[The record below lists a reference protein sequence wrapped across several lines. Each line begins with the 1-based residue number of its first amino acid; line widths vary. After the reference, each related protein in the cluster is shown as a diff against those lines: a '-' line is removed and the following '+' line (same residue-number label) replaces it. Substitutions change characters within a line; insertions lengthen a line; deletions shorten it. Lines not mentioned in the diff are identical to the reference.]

1 VQLRFDREV
10 AAIKDQKIIIRLPA
24 PARTVAGGVVVDP
37 APRHRRSD
45 PAAIRRLEALASSEP
60 STAVLA
66 ALSGQKPRTPE
77 ELVAMTGLLNAEVA
91 GALEGLEAERRVLPV
106 GGRFLTRERW
116 EALRSRAVDALRRY
130 HAANPLK
137 LGMSAEELRT
147 RVGWRFGDWAA
158 MLRSLADSG
167 VLRQSGALVALPT
180 HAGGTG
186 GRRTEVDA
194 VLTALRRDPFAPPSG
209 ADLQRETGADGA
221 LLAAL
226 VNEGEIVRISPDV
239 YLDRSVYAD
248 LVRRVLALI
257 AGEGPVTV
265 AQVRD
270 HFGTSRKYALAFME
284 HLDDERI
291 TRRVGDT
298 RVAGSRAPACA

>member
-1 VQLRFDREV
+1 
-10 AAIKDQKIIIRLPA
+10 
-24 PARTVAGGVVVDP
+24 
-37 APRHRRSD
+37 
-45 PAAIRRLEALASSEP
+45 
-60 STAVLA
+60 
-66 ALSGQKPRTPE
+66 
-77 ELVAMTGLLNAEVA
+77 
-91 GALEGLEAERRVLPV
+91 
-106 GGRFLTRERW
+106 
-116 EALRSRAVDALRRY
+116 
-130 HAANPLK
+130 
-137 LGMSAEELRT
+137 
-147 RVGWRFGDWAA
+147 
-158 MLRSLADSG
+158 
-167 VLRQSGALVALPT
+167 
-180 HAGGTG
+180 
-186 GRRTEVDA
+186 VDA